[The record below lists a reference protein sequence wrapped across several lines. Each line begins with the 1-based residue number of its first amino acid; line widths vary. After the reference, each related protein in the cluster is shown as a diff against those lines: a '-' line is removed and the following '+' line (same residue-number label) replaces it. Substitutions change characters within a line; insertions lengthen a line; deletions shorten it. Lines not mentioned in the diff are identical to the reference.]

1 VSVAFDLVTDPN
13 GLITYA
19 SWEAANVFQ
28 IDDRWLLRK
37 PLASFVAAEDRARFR
52 SFLVTLGDSGSDDL
66 KLQPRTGEAVAA
78 HVVATRRDGH
88 LNWDVEAAMDM
99 PPPPPPPPPGTVLD
113 IDHQRLFSRL
123 LTRLPH
129 GVVVVDRDLNLVYS
143 NPAARRAIAGDVRAG
158 DALPDPWRDF
168 SLRDHALS
176 LFTAAPAVIPQIVE
190 SAGRFYSVEGLPA
203 ANGATATVLI
213 EDVTERELVRRSE
226 RRFVENAAHELRTP
240 LAAITSVVEV
250 LESGAKDHPPTR
262 DSFLAH
268 LRVHSE
274 RLTRLTSSL
283 LTLARIQTGQEH
295 PQLDIVEIAPV
306 LREATDRVIPRKG
319 VEVTASS
326 PDDLAVLANRELLLH
341 ALDNVVANAIK
352 HTEQGSI
359 EITARELGR
368 QAEIEIRDSGRGMT
382 REQATAAFDR
392 FYRTRATDGGF
403 GLGLAI
409 AHEAVT
415 ALGGTIRL
423 DSAPEQGTRVRI
435 GLPSA
440 RVLT

>member
-1 VSVAFDLVTDPN
+1 
-13 GLITYA
+13 
-19 SWEAANVFQ
+19 
-28 IDDRWLLRK
+28 
-37 PLASFVAAEDRARFR
+37 
-52 SFLVTLGDSGSDDL
+52 
-66 KLQPRTGEAVAA
+66 
-78 HVVATRRDGH
+78 
-88 LNWDVEAAMDM
+88 
-99 PPPPPPPPPGTVLD
+99 
-113 IDHQRLFSRL
+113 
-123 LTRLPH
+123 
-129 GVVVVDRDLNLVYS
+129 
-143 NPAARRAIAGDVRAG
+143 
-158 DALPDPWRDF
+158 
-168 SLRDHALS
+168 
-176 LFTAAPAVIPQIVE
+176 
-190 SAGRFYSVEGLPA
+190 
-203 ANGATATVLI
+203 
-213 EDVTERELVRRSE
+213 
-226 RRFVENAAHELRTP
+226 
-240 LAAITSVVEV
+240 V
-250 LESGAKDHPPTR
+250 LESGAKDDPPTR

-274 RLTRLTSSL
+274 RLTRLTTSL

-295 PQLDIVEIAPV
+295 PQLDIVEIAPI
-306 LREATDRVIPRKG
+306 LREVTHRLIPHKG

-341 ALDNVVANAIK
+341 ALDNVLANAIK
-352 HTEQGSI
+352 HTKQGSI

-382 REQATAAFDR
+382 PEEATTAFDR
-392 FYRTRATDGGF
+392 FYRTRATEGGF